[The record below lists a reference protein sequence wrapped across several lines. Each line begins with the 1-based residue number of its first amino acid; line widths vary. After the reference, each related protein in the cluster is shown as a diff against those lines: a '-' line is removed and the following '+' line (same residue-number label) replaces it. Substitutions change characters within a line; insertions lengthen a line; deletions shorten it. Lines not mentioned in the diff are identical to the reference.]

1 MSQTPKKPASNSYEP
16 KYALVASLFAMGT
29 VSALIV
35 LKTFAYAIS
44 DSTAMLATLA
54 DSIVD
59 VAISVMM
66 LMAVRYSLKPADEQ
80 HRHGHG
86 KIEGVAALFQGSF
99 MAAAGLFIAF
109 EAGNRFLNPQ
119 AVTHHALGITVAVI
133 AIAMTYILVR
143 VQKFCLKKAPSLAIE
158 ADYAHYK
165 TDIFLNVAVI
175 LVLIAGL
182 IGAPHWF
189 DPLMA
194 LGAAG
199 YFFFTAYRI
208 SMKSLD
214 MLMDKEVS
222 KKLRQKIEKIVAAH
236 VETHG
241 IHDLRTRKS
250 GMTLHISFD
259 VEMDPDMT
267 LCQSHAV
274 VRDLEIEIMA
284 IYPHAEVLIHVDPKG
299 DTDDTRHRVA
309 GLHR

>member
-1 MSQTPKKPASNSYEP
+1 MPQASKTAGSRFEP
-16 KYALVASLFAMGT
+16 HYALVASLFAMGT
-29 VSALIV
+29 VCALII
-35 LKTFAYAIS
+35 LKTFAYVIS

-59 VAISVMM
+59 VAISIMM
-66 LMAVRYSLKPADEQ
+66 FMAVRYSLKPADEQ

-99 MAAAGLFIAF
+99 MAAAGLFITF
-109 EAGNRFLNPQ
+109 EAAHRFLDPQ
-119 AVTHHALGITVAVI
+119 AVTHHALGITVAII
-133 AIAMTYILVR
+133 AIALTFILVR

-165 TDIFLNVAVI
+165 TDIFLNIAVI
-175 LVLIAGL
+175 LVLVAGL
-182 IGAPHWF
+182 IGAPLWF

-199 YFFFTAYRI
+199 YFFYTAYRI

-214 MLMDKEVS
+214 MLLDKEVS
-222 KKLRQKIEKIVAAH
+222 KKLRQTIEKIVATH
-236 VETHG
+236 DETHG

-259 VEMDPDMT
+259 VEMNPDMT
-267 LCQSHAV
+267 LCASHAV
-274 VRDLEIEIMA
+274 VRDLEAEIMEV
-284 IYPHAEVLIHVDPKG
+284 YPYAEVLIHVDPKG
-299 DTDDTRHRVA
+299 DTDDSRHRIA
-309 GLHR
+309 GLHQ